1 MRLGPF
7 GRRAEPEDEGWET
20 ELWAALEEQGESVA
34 AGFSWIEDPTF
45 VWVAAG
51 QLLTALGA
59 LPETIRPLGQLRP
72 LLDEVRALEGG
83 GEPGGELIP
92 LAPERVQDMVDR
104 AVPIVVPLL
113 REVLESL
120 RARRIRTEL
129 VGLDAEELRR
139 SLDRLEAFYRDG
151 AWRTMDADE
160 IAAQLELLVADPAV
174 EPVAPSV
181 GELRRIVGVL
191 RDMPRPTLQRIT
203 KVTSAP
209 ALMALV
215 GGGLAMLRDG
225 EGSSDASGS
234 EDPDSGEGSTEPR
247 PTGWRSWKKSW
258 GHGRFLIER
267 SGGLGP
273 LPVIRLVRDGVETDL
288 TGLSTSERE
297 SLAREVERDAE
308 RESARVH
315 EPVAVPPSPAA
326 TDDRAYLQVDALR
339 ILVSALLVLG
349 VAARLVV
356 FTLVLAPLP
365 FEVIEAV
372 LTARIFPWAP
382 LAALVVAI
390 VRARCAALPRPEARR
405 RPSLAI
411 LALLLLAG
419 GTLGALATALSHVWW
434 RTYLP
439 SEYAPIARTA
449 LVLVCLLLAGLAH
462 AIGVA
467 IGRRAD
473 RRADRRGQPGGE
485 RGRGPDQP
493 SVNGVTVD

>member
-7 GRRAEPEDEGWET
+7 GRRAEPEDEAWEA
-20 ELWAALEEQGESVA
+20 ELWATLEEQGESVA

-51 QLLTALGA
+51 QLLTALGVR
-59 LPETIRPLGQLRP
+59 PETIRPLGQLRP

-83 GEPGGELIP
+83 GDPDGELIP

-139 SLDRLEAFYRDG
+139 SLGRLEAFYRDG

-174 EPVAPSV
+174 EPTAPST
-181 GELRRIVGVL
+181 GELRRIVDEL

-203 KVTSAP
+203 RVTSAP

-215 GGGLAMLRDG
+215 GGILAMLRRSAPSQQRSVP
-225 EGSSDASGS
+225 EGSPTGTGS
-234 EDPDSGEGSTEPR
+234 SEPR
-247 PTGWRSWKKSW
+247 EIGRRSRETSW
-258 GHGRFLIER
+258 QGGRFLVER
-267 SGGLGP
+267 SGVGDGAL
-273 LPVIRLVRDGVETDL
+273 LVTRVVRDGVDVDL
-288 TGLSTSERE
+288 TGLSTIGRDH
-297 SLAREVERDAE
+297 LACEVERDAVGE
-308 RESARVH
+308 TARAD
-315 EPVAVPPSPAA
+315 EPVAGPPRHGA
-326 TDDRAYLQVDALR
+326 TDAPARLQVDDLG
-339 ILVSALLVLG
+339 ILVSVLLVLG
-349 VAARLVV
+349 VAARLLVV
-356 FTLVLAPLP
+356 FTSVLAPLP

-390 VRARCAALPRPEARR
+390 VRASCAALPRPGARR
-405 RPSLAI
+405 GPSLAI
-411 LALLLLAG
+411 LALLMLAV
-419 GTLGALATALSHVWW
+419 GTLGALAADRVDLWRGAVLRSEVAPTARAVIVLAC
-434 RTYLP
+434 L
-439 SEYAPIARTA
+439 A
-449 LVLVCLLLAGLAH
+449 LAVLAH
-462 AIGVA
+462 AVGTLIGQ
-467 IGRRAD
+467 
-473 RRADRRGQPGGE
+473 RADRRG
-485 RGRGPDQP
+485 RADQP

>member
-1 MRLGPF
+1 MRLGLL
-7 GRRAEPEDEGWET
+7 GRRAGSEDEDGE
-20 ELWAALEEQGESVA
+20 EALWTAFVEQSDSVA
-34 AGFSWIEDPTF
+34 AGLSWIEDPTF

-51 QLLTALGA
+51 QLLNALGV

-83 GEPGGELIP
+83 EDPDGELIP

-129 VGLDAEELRR
+129 VGLDAEKLRR

-160 IAAQLELLVADPAV
+160 IAAQLELLLADPAV
-174 EPVAPSV
+174 EPAAPST

-215 GGGLAMLRDG
+215 GGGLVMLRDG
-225 EGSSDASGS
+225 EGSSDGSGS

-273 LPVIRLVRDGVETDL
+273 LPVIRLVPDGVEIDL
-288 TGLSTSERE
+288 MGLSTSERDH
-297 SLAREVERDAE
+297 LAREVERDAVGE
-308 RESARVH
+308 TARAD
-315 EPVAVPPSPAA
+315 EPVAGPPRHGA
-326 TDDRAYLQVDALR
+326 TDAPARLQVDDLG

-349 VAARLVV
+349 VVARLVV
-356 FTLVLAPLP
+356 TFVPSLGGLSDVVRDALP
-365 FEVIEAV
+365 VPASW
-372 LTARIFPWAP
+372 IFPWAP
-382 LAALVVAI
+382 PAALAVSI
-390 VRARCAALPRPEARR
+390 VRARCAALPLPEARR

-419 GTLGALATALSHVWW
+419 GTLGALATDLSHVWW

-439 SEYAPIARTA
+439 SESAPIARAA

-473 RRADRRGQPGGE
+473 RRGQRGGE